1 MSLYAGLDLHSSN
14 NYIGVLDPQFNRI
27 FKKRVCN
34 DLDLI
39 LQTLEPF
46 RDRLRGLVVES
57 TYNWY
62 WLVDGLMDAGYD
74 LDLQFIRFPHAS

>member
-14 NYIGVLDPQFNRI
+14 TCIGVLDPQFNRI
-27 FKKRVCN
+27 FKKRVSN

-46 RDRLRGLVVES
+46 RGRLRCIVVES
-57 TYNWY
+57 MYNWD
-62 WLVDGLMDAGYD
+62 WLWTA
-74 LDLQFIRFPHAS
+74 